1 MPPDKQGHITDLFLP
16 MLLLGERRE
25 NILDLFV
32 FVRSFV
38 TEIPII
44 YWFLYDWDLH
54 HET

>member
-44 YWFLYDWDLH
+44 YWSLYDWDLH